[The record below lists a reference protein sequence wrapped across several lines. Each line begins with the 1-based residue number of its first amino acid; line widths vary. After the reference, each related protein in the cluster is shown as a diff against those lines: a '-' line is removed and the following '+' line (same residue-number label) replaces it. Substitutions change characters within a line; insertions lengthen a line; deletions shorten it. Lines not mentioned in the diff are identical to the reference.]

1 MQAKRIIFGK
11 DARSQ
16 MLEGANILAMA
27 VSATLGPRGRN
38 VVIKK
43 AYGVPHITK
52 DGVTVAKEVM
62 LEDEFQ
68 DMGAQLLLDAALKSN
83 ETVGD
88 GTSTSCVLAN
98 AILQEGE
105 RYIQNGSDPM
115 DLKRGMDLAL
125 IEVLNQL
132 PNVSRKIATADQV
145 ITVAQHPEITV
156 RLAANAIPA
165 IQASAQAVDRLLAKG
180 EVAYGINTGF
190 GAFKDRLIPLN
201 EVEKLQENILLSHA
215 VGVGEPL
222 PASTVRAMM
231 LIRANTLARGY
242 SGVRLET
249 LQFLLALLNRNI
261 LPLIP
266 EKGSLGASGDLAP
279 LAHMA
284 LPLIGQGEVLY
295 QGKCMPAAE
304 VLQQL
309 GLASIKLS
317 AKEGLALTNG
327 TTLMTAMGV
336 EAWAQAQVLMT
347 TANLAAALTL
357 EAQNGTLRAFDAAI
371 HNLRPQ
377 PGQAETA
384 AQLRTILAGS
394 QLTRPDDS
402 KNIQDAYTLR
412 CIPQVHG
419 AVQHA
424 IDYAQSVMST
434 ELNSVTDNPLI
445 FEDESGEP
453 MVISGGNFHGE
464 PLALA
469 LDFLGI
475 ALTDLGNMSERRI
488 AKLVDRSEAEL
499 PYPPFLTEHGG
510 LNSGFMLL
518 QYTAAALTSENKTY
532 SHPAST
538 DNIPSSGNVEDHV
551 SMGPNAARHVRDI
564 LENLSVILAI
574 ELMSAAQA
582 VDFRLKKQPGLKLGE
597 ISAQAY
603 QLVRQQVPFLP
614 EDALLYPYLN
624 RLIAMVRAGEF
635 VALVPPLQHPN

>member
-1 MQAKRIIFGK
+1 MIHELTI
-11 DARSQ
+11 
-16 MLEGANILAMA
+16 
-27 VSATLGPRGRN
+27 
-38 VVIKK
+38 
-43 AYGVPHITK
+43 
-52 DGVTVAKEVM
+52 
-62 LEDEFQ
+62 
-68 DMGAQLLLDAALKSN
+68 
-83 ETVGD
+83 D
-88 GTSTSCVLAN
+88 GTTLT
-98 AILQEGE
+98 L
-105 RYIQNGSDPM
+105 
-115 DLKRGMDLAL
+115 
-125 IEVLNQL
+125 
-132 PNVSRKIATADQV
+132 DQV
-145 ITVAQHPEITV
+145 IAVAHHPEITV

-215 VGVGEPL
+215 VGVGDTL

-249 LQFLLALLNRNI
+249 LQLLLELLNRNI

-284 LPLIGQGEVLY
+284 LPLIGKGEVRYQGE
-295 QGKCMPAAE
+295 QMPAAE
-304 VLQQL
+304 ALRRA
-309 GLASIKLS
+309 GLTPISLS

-377 PGQAETA
+377 PGQTETA
-384 AQLRTILAGS
+384 AQLRTILSGS
-394 QLTRPDDS
+394 QLTRPDDT

-424 IDYAQSVMST
+424 IDYAKSVMST

-445 FEDESGEP
+445 FEDDSGEP

-499 PYPPFLTEHGG
+499 PYPPFLTERGG

-582 VDFRLKKQPGLKLGE
+582 VDFRLKKQPSLQLGQ
-597 ISAQAY
+597 ISTQAY
-603 QLVRQQVPFLP
+603 QLVRQQIPFLP

-635 VALVPPLQHPN
+635 AALVPPLQDPN